1 MKMLRVRTVA
11 ATTLQKLI
19 PRDRFFASSQIHAVV
34 EATKQAMDL
43 APKTNLKKWLDTQ
56 IAFIWMLHDIA
67 LIVPSI
73 SVLRSKIIIEEK
85 TKSANMRILFK

>member
-1 MKMLRVRTVA
+1 M
-11 ATTLQKLI
+11 I

-67 LIVPSI
+67 LIVPSDQRAAI
-73 SVLRSKIIIEEK
+73 KIIIEEK
-85 TKSANMRILFK
+85 TKSANTSIQIVASQVFKTI